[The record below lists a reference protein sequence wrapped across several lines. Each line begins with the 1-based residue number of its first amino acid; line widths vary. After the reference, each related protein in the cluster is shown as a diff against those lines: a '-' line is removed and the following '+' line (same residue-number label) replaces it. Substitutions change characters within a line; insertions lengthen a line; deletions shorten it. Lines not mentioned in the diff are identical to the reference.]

1 MIWARASMEDPN
13 LGLVDIN
20 TFATP
25 LLGASLPN
33 SCSRLPR
40 DCGYPDDRQGLDGAA
55 DTFLLP

>member
-1 MIWARASMEDPN
+1 MEDPN